1 MRERAHRVLEN
12 YAKDCKEF
20 REDCIKTYGVPSPD
34 LLSDPDYK
42 GSGEEKNCIELSCDK
57 SSEKISKEITC
68 SKTDAVFLALLS
80 FVPEFEELNDLKL
93 IQSDATVE
101 PPDNAAG
108 DDIEIKYNGDTY
120 TNVSIE
126 KYYLAAFHYIYCVGV
141 RFSAEKN
148 KGVKAEYCLFPQNP
162 YNITSNMRDYDRGEV
177 YYITNG
183 DDSPLPT
190 FSAGIVEVSDER
202 MYVGSLKIPGDYTIE
217 PDPNDEDT
225 YFSPIDVAVL
235 VYVFWEKGEK
245 GFSFS
250 TLRSGKLDK
259 KISKTDSA
267 VTFCNT
273 VPLSAQMH
281 NRGIEY
287 DAISNIVFKKE
298 GKKCVRQV

>member
-1 MRERAHRVLEN
+1 MQQNRRCFFGA
-12 YAKDCKEF
+12 AF
-20 REDCIKTYGVPSPD
+20 
-34 LLSDPDYK
+34 
-42 GSGEEKNCIELSCDK
+42 
-57 SSEKISKEITC
+57 
-68 SKTDAVFLALLS
+68 

-101 PPDNAAG
+101 PPDNAVGA
-108 DDIEIKYNGDTY
+108 DIEIKYNGYTY

-126 KYYLAAFHYIYCVGV
+126 KYFLAAFHYIYCVEV

-148 KGVKAEYCLFPQNP
+148 KGVRAEYCLFPQNL
-162 YNITSNMRDYDRGEV
+162 YNITSNMRDYDKGEV

-183 DDSPLPT
+183 DDSTLPT
-190 FSAGIVEVSDER
+190 FSAGIVEASDER

-225 YFSPIDVAVL
+225 FFSAQNDVTVL
-235 VYVFWEKGEK
+235 MHMFWVKDEK
-245 GFSFS
+245 GFSFC

-281 NRGIEY
+281 NRRIEY

-298 GKKCVRQV
+298 GKICVRQV